1 VSDLRLGVVHLEPKD
16 VAYVRALVRLFAHT
30 EKLSWSF
37 ADAAPYH
44 AVVAD
49 ARAGAADPGF
59 FAAFKGVVLSL
70 GHTPG
75 ISAADTIAYP
85 IRADQFRDWL
95 KLRQDSLLDV
105 LYRAEDP
112 ARATAPA
119 AAPVKGGALASAA
132 LEAGRR
138 FKLRRWPS
146 AELLRGDPAA
156 MRMATFMSR
165 NALSIAQLAALTGQ
179 PEDAC
184 SRFVTVLQGAKLLV
198 ELVAA
203 GEQGA
208 STAAPAL
215 AMVGNAPAVAP
226 ARRGLM
232 ASLRRHLGL

>member
-1 VSDLRLGVVHLEPKD
+1 MSNLRLGAINLEPKD

-37 ADAAPYH
+37 ADTAPYH

-49 ARAGAADPGF
+49 SGARAADPGF
-59 FAAFKGVVLSL
+59 FSAFKGVVLSL

-75 ISAADTIAYP
+75 ISAADTVTYP

-112 ARATAPA
+112 AGIAVTAA
-119 AAPVKGGALASAA
+119 AAPVPGTLPAA
-132 LEAGRR
+132 HTSRR

-146 AELLRGDPAA
+146 ADLLRGDPAA

-184 SRFVTVLQGAKLLV
+184 SRFVTVLQGAKLLI

-203 GEQGA
+203 GEQGGSVVLPLAA
-208 STAAPAL
+208 SAGAAP
-215 AMVGNAPAVAP
+215 VIAP